1 METMNK
7 NGVTARTA
15 TRRMFASLA
24 LTAVLAIGAGFPATR
39 ALADVPESNDPIRIS
54 LHDWT
59 GSVFTSTLAARV
71 LGEMGYNV
79 ELIPIDAAAVNS
91 ALESGDITFQTEAW
105 TSVHPE
111 VAVLL
116 GEGRYT
122 EVGKTGLM
130 GMDRWWYPAYVEE
143 DCPGLPA
150 YTALND
156 CAALFATAET
166 GDKGR
171 LLLYSADW
179 GGHDDERVAALGLN
193 FEIARVG
200 SEAALLAEVQSA
212 VQRKAPV
219 LAWLYEP
226 HWAPVKF
233 DGNYVELPPYTD
245 ECYASGRFD
254 CEKPSG
260 PIVKLAWNGMA
271 DKWPAAFAAMQ
282 ALTLSNQ
289 EYGDVIQKVDLDG
302 VSMDDVVDTWMAENK
317 DRWSAWIAQ

>member
-1 METMNK
+1 MMTNTHRK
-7 NGVTARTA
+7 NTVSKRPVAA
-15 TRRMFASLA
+15 LA
-24 LTAVLAIGAGFPATR
+24 LAAMLAVGVGLPVAHAQAE
-39 ALADVPESNDPIRIS
+39 VPESNDPIRIS

-59 GSVFTSTLAARV
+59 GSVFTSTLAARI

-91 ALESGDITFQTEAW
+91 ALESGDITLQTEAW

-122 EVGKTGLM
+122 DVGETGLM

-143 DCPGLPA
+143 QCPGLPA

-156 CAALFATAET
+156 CAPLFATAET

-193 FEIARVG
+193 YEITRVG

-233 DGNYVELPPYTD
+233 DGRYVELPPYTD
-245 ECYASGRFD
+245 ECYESERYD
-254 CEKPSG
+254 CEKPAG

-282 ALTLSNQ
+282 KFTMTNR
-289 EYGDVIQKVDLDG
+289 EYGEIIQQVD
-302 VSMDDVVDTWMAENK
+302 MDRVPMEDVVDAWMADNK
-317 DRWSAWIAQ
+317 DRWTAWISQ